1 MKTSVTQCPTSTH
14 PAKKNYSCMV
24 TVLPFVTS
32 VSCALFLQYF
42 SVLTFT
48 SICFVQEM
56 CLFFPIWRFCQC
68 SIHCLFFFTL
78 FVAII
83 LRMQVFSSLC
93 LVVLFSCILRIA
105 FSRLCLIS
113 KLISNSLFV
122 AIDILADC
130 HVHDLWT
137 VGTLLFGVSVSRNF
151 FS

>member
-14 PAKKNYSCMV
+14 PAKKIFLHGYGF
-24 TVLPFVTS
+24 TVCNISVLCTVSLLLLSTDFYLN
-32 VSCALFLQYF
+32 VSCNKCAFSFQSDVFVNVQSIVCSFSLCLLQLYCAL
-42 SVLTFT
+42 
-48 SICFVQEM
+48 
-56 CLFFPIWRFCQC
+56 
-68 SIHCLFFFTL
+68 H
-78 FVAII
+78 
-83 LRMQVFSSLC
+83 VFSSLC

-137 VGTLLFGVSVSRNF
+137 VCTLLFGVSISRNF